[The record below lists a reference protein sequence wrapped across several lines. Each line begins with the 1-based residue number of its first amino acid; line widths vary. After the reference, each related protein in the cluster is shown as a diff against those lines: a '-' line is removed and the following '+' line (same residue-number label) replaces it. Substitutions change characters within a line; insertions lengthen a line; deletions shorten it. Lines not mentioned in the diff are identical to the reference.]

1 MHDLEARYHQ
11 WDQLP
16 YTIHMDLLTVIWRV
30 QDHMNRLEVD
40 MIDLHQVPEDLVHQD
55 WEYQGQGERAHLG
68 NFFSWNQIQII

>member
-1 MHDLEARYHQ
+1 
-11 WDQLP
+11 
-16 YTIHMDLLTVIWRV
+16 MDLLTVIWKV

-68 NFFSWNQIQII
+68 NFFS

>member
-1 MHDLEARYHQ
+1 
-11 WDQLP
+11 
-16 YTIHMDLLTVIWRV
+16 MDLLTVIWRV

-68 NFFSWNQIQII
+68 NFFFVESNSNYISK